1 MTIVHDI
8 SESSRFV
15 EKTKLG
21 SSQYGHSTHSLI
33 DVINHLRDCGTEQIL
48 PLPKIAVVGNQSA
61 GKSSLIEAISHIRV
75 PRSKGTC
82 TRCPMEVVLRRGESW
97 SCQVSLRFDYDV
109 PNESKGTFH
118 FTEKSSKDEVTEIVH
133 RAKMA
138 ILNPSTPMETFLE
151 IDLSECSTKSK
162 FSRNTV
168 VAEIIGADVDVTFI
182 DLPGIISNVEKVF
195 PSYRKL
201 TLGWR

>member
-1 MTIVHDI
+1 MMTIVHDI
-8 SESSRFV
+8 SKSGRFV
-15 EKTKLG
+15 DKTKLG
-21 SSQYGHSTHSLI
+21 CSQYGHSTRALI

-82 TRCPMEVVLRRGESW
+82 TRCPMEVVLRRGDSW
-97 SCQVSLRFDYDV
+97 SCQVSLRFDYDI
-109 PNESKGTFH
+109 PNESKGTFR
-118 FTEKSSKDEVTEIVH
+118 FTETSSRNEVTEILR
-133 RAKMA
+133 RAQMA

-151 IDLSECSTKSK
+151 IDLSDCSTESK

-168 VAEIIGADVDVTFI
+168 VAE
-182 DLPGIISNVEKVF
+182 
-195 PSYRKL
+195 
-201 TLGWR
+201 

>member
-61 GKSSLIEAISHIRV
+61 GKSSLLEAISQIKV
-75 PRSKGTC
+75 PRATGTC
-82 TRCPMEVVLRRGESW
+82 TRCPMEIILCRGSGNASGWHCRISLRREYNEVGEKIGA
-97 SCQVSLRFDYDV
+97 
-109 PNESKGTFH
+109 P
-118 FTEKSSKDEVTEIVH
+118 
-133 RAKMA
+133 
-138 ILNPSTPMETFLE
+138 
-151 IDLSECSTKSK
+151 
-162 FSRNTV
+162 
-168 VAEIIGADVDVTFI
+168 EIIPFAET
-182 DLPGIISNVEKVF
+182 S
-195 PSYRKL
+195 
-201 TLGWR
+201 